1 MARLQVLRAA
11 LQVVHNLQLRRVLRA
26 LVPRALVEAHVLQG
40 LAPMGLEVLRVLQR
54 LHALQRL
61 RVLP

>member
-1 MARLQVLRAA
+1 MARLRVLRVA
-11 LQVVHNLQLRRVLRA
+11 LQVVHNLQLRRVLHA
-26 LVPRALVEAHVLQG
+26 LVPMALVGARVLQG
-40 LAPMGLEVLRVLQR
+40 LAPMGLEGLRVLQR